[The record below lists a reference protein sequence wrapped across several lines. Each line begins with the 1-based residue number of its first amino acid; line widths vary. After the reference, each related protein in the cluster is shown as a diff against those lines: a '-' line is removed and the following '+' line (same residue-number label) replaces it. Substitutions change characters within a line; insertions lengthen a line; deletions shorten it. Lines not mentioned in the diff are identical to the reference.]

1 MWLPNKFVDYF
12 TDIPLELVFKMN
24 PTHFIGSF
32 YLKDRSPKTFF
43 MGPIVDKGNESAIVN
58 VKNSNV
64 VQCCTYYL
72 KSSSQRKKKVYL
84 LSLFVGFLIFA
95 VNKDIY
101 LFILFTP
108 PRGRKVQVILGCSIS

>member
-24 PTHFIGSF
+24 PTDFIGSF

-43 MGPIVDKGNESAIVN
+43 MGPIVDKGNEWAIVN

-72 KSSSQRKKKVYL
+72 KSSSR
-84 LSLFVGFLIFA
+84 
-95 VNKDIY
+95 
-101 LFILFTP
+101 
-108 PRGRKVQVILGCSIS
+108 